1 MSDVGMN
8 QVIAQMRVMASAARS
23 EGAPGGAVQGV
34 AGRMD
39 FSALMQDSID
49 AVNASMMEAKVKAS
63 AFESGDPQVSL
74 TEVMVA
80 TQRAGLE
87 FRAMTEVRNKLL
99 TAYQEVMSMPV

>member
-23 EGAPGGAVQGV
+23 EGAPGGAARGV

>member
-8 QVIAQMRVMASAARS
+8 QVIAQMRVMASAARR
-23 EGAPGGAVQGV
+23 EGAAGAAAQGG

>member
-23 EGAPGGAVQGV
+23 EGAPGGAARGV

-49 AVNASMMEAKVKAS
+49 AVNASMMEATDRS
-63 AFESGDPQVSL
+63 AQQAAYGLPGSHEY
-74 TEVMVA
+74 
-80 TQRAGLE
+80 AGLM
-87 FRAMTEVRNKLL
+87 RAARGAKMPIGESITVSINRPDRV
-99 TAYQEVMSMPV
+99 TAYG

>member
-8 QVIAQMRVMASAARS
+8 QVIAQMRVMASAARG
-23 EGAPGGAVQGV
+23 EGAPGGAAQGV
-34 AGRMD
+34 ARMD

>member
-23 EGAPGGAVQGV
+23 EGAASAAAQGV

>member
-1 MSDVGMN
+1 MSDVGMD
-8 QVIAQMRVMASAARS
+8 QVIAQMRVMASAARG
-23 EGAPGGAVQGV
+23 EGASGAAAQGV

>member
-23 EGAPGGAVQGV
+23 EGAPGGAAQGV

>member
-1 MSDVGMN
+1 MSN
-8 QVIAQMRVMASAARS
+8 LAIEQVVAQMRVMASAARN
-23 EGAPGGAVQGV
+23 EGVPGAARRV
-34 AGRMD
+34 D
-39 FSALMQDSID
+39 FTALMQDSID

-87 FRAMTEVRNKLL
+87 FQAITEVRNKLL
-99 TAYQEVMSMPV
+99 TAYQEIMSMAV

>member
-8 QVIAQMRVMASAARS
+8 QVIAQMRVMASAARG
-23 EGAPGGAVQGV
+23 EGAAGAAAQGV

>member
-1 MSDVGMN
+1 MTDVGMN

-23 EGAPGGAVQGV
+23 EGAAGTAEQGV

>member
-1 MSDVGMN
+1 MSN
-8 QVIAQMRVMASAARS
+8 LAIEQVVAQMRAMASAARN
-23 EGAPGGAVQGV
+23 EGAPGAAGDPA
-34 AGRMD
+34 AGRVD
-39 FSALMQDSID
+39 FTALMQDSID

-87 FRAMTEVRNKLL
+87 FQAMTEVRNKLL
-99 TAYQEVMSMPV
+99 TAYQEIMSMPV

>member
-23 EGAPGGAVQGV
+23 EGTAAQGV